1 MAESRSSSL
10 RWVAFGGALVL
21 ALLGA
26 ASLVWSISQHQD
38 ARDDL
43 AAARAE
49 LATRRANTSS
59 DAEALQHALD
69 TVGTVREQLG
79 ALGQGVVGVA
89 DLDQRDLDAVRAAVQ
104 AGLAAKLTDYNAAVD
119 QRAAL
124 DPQHDAALEQLRQQ
138 ANAVI
143 TALDA
148 LR

>member
-1 MAESRSSSL
+1 MVESRPSSP
-10 RWVAFGGALVL
+10 RWTAFGVALVV

-26 ASLVWSISQHQD
+26 AFLVWSISQRQD

-43 AAARAE
+43 SAVRAQ

-59 DAEALQHALD
+59 DAQALQRSLD

-79 ALGQGVVGVA
+79 ALDQGVVEVA
-89 DLDQRDLDAVRAAVQ
+89 DLDQRDLDAVRAAVD
-104 AGLAAKLTDYNAAVD
+104 AGVAAKLTDYNAVVD